1 MLLRYF
7 QTQHS
12 FSFWGFQWPFTV
24 CGTMQ
29 TKKFWPLDKA
39 NDSKKIPALCLSCLF
54 TKQGKKTCQK
64 IATYAPSF
72 GYCCDFQCHHS
83 SAIGSNTLKQLAR
96 FRTHCRALIFG
107 LRHMPQTLGSL
118 TPSPHSLQLFLL
130 LGKSFWTQPLWVPM
144 RHWHRWYINIC
155 YIVIQ
160 ARHVA
165 GIPHAM
171 RLGLGVSRSLELL
184 RKCDTVQFMLL
195 VQYSDAP
202 TPPTRV
208 SVVSSILM
216 QNPSVGK
223 KNKIHRNPKP
233 EIQNPNAKLQH
244 FLSRFWVSFF
254 RDATPWSWG
263 LPSWKRTAR
272 WFNHSCRLHCNLS
285 YRSIGDH
292 ITSEGIYSMTYS
304 GDFGRVNW
312 KSAPTWTFSECLTSL
327 GNLARSNLLEI
338 CADLAHINAHPCVF
352 YLLHPRVFRTRQ
364 WCFLGR
370 PLTSAIN
377 PAIRLCIFVEACW
390 TAKIAVFWVQ

>member
-1 MLLRYF
+1 MLELPFYKAGQENMSKDCYVCTLLWVLLWLSMPSFIRHWEQHTETTCTFSNALSGTYF
-7 QTQHS
+7 
-12 FSFWGFQWPFTV
+12 WV
-24 CGTMQ
+24 E
-29 TKKFWPLDKA
+29 A
-39 NDSKKIPALCLSCLF
+39 
-54 TKQGKKTCQK
+54 
-64 IATYAPSF
+64 YAPNTRFLDTFPTFAAVVSSF
-72 GYCCDFQCHHS
+72 GKILLN
-83 SAIGSNTLKQLAR
+83 AT
-96 FRTHCRALIFG
+96 
-107 LRHMPQTLGSL
+107 TLGSNAAL
-118 TPSPHSLQLFLL
+118 AQVIHQYMLHCDTSKTFCRHSSCHASGF
-130 LGKSFWTQPLWVPM
+130 GRVSFTGAPTKM
-144 RHWHRWYINIC
+144 RHC
-155 YIVIQ
+155 SV
-160 ARHVA
+160 HVT
-165 GIPHAM
+165 
-171 RLGLGVSRSLELL
+171 
-184 RKCDTVQFMLL
+184 CTVQWCS
-195 VQYSDAP
+195 YSA
-202 TPPTRV
+202 
-208 SVVSSILM
+208 
-216 QNPSVGK
+216 NPSQRGK
-223 KNKIHRNPKP
+223 LYSYAKSKRWQKNKIHRNPKP

-254 RDATPWSWG
+254 RDATPGSWG

-390 TAKIAVFWVQ
+390 TAKIAVFRVQ